1 MKLHKLFCTLDLSL
15 PRDAMQ
21 ARPSRPAVSVCLSVC
36 PSRSWILSKR
46 INILQT
52 FFQTGSH
59 NILVVPYIW
68 LHCVLNTA
76 TARCYQHGAARPW
89 KVVALVVGSKRRN
102 SFLPRDAMHKRGL
115 CRHTVSLSL
124 SLSLCVSVT
133 FVHCV
138 KTNKDIFKFFS
149 PSGSYTILV
158 FPHQTGWQYCD
169 GIP

>member
-1 MKLHKLFCTLDLSL
+1 MKLRKLFCTLDLSL

-89 KVVALVVGSKRRN
+89 KVVTFIAASKGR
-102 SFLPRDAMHKRGL
+102 
-115 CRHTVSLSL
+115 SLLMAGDDVEVFMTRSL
-124 SLSLCVSVT
+124 NVTPKKTEQNLIIRCDKSVAY
-133 FVHCV
+133 V
-138 KTNKDIFKFFS
+138 K
-149 PSGSYTILV
+149 GCL
-158 FPHQTGWQYCD
+158 
-169 GIP
+169 